1 TTGDFVARIIS
12 GNGIASTAAST
23 GEATAHTLSVDL
35 VPSAVASATTGS
47 FSGLEFVSGDL
58 TLLQGCTD
66 NQILKWDDTLSR
78 WQCQVDEDAGATA
91 TLQSVYNTDAD
102 GSDARITLTSADD
115 SLVFINPAAAGTDS
129 GTMVFI
135 DQNDTTGVMGL
146 ELDSEGTD
154 TYGMKLTHTGNGA
167 VTAEAGFYVEHEGGG
182 GSLYIHLNLA
192 AASTTGTL

>member
-102 GSDARITLTSADD
+102 GSVARITLTSADD

-135 DQNDTTGVMGL
+135 DQNDATGVTALGI
-146 ELDSEGTD
+146 DSEGTD
-154 TYGMKLTHTGNGA
+154 DYA
-167 VTAEAGFYVEHEGGG
+167 VEIRHQGDGTTPTEAA
-182 GSLYIHLNLA
+182 LA
-192 AASTTGTL
+192 